1 MQLIW
6 LTQRYTPDKG
16 GMAVSS
22 ARLVQGLRDQGHS
35 VKVIHLTHSSAQMA
49 KSSLGNRHHSQRVI
63 TVNVDLAGGAEA
75 VFWQL
80 HKELE
85 SSLLIGFGG
94 TLPGYLACLWAQWLG
109 TRSMVLLRGNDFEK
123 RIHDLKQGWISHYIL
138 DHADIVGCVSNE
150 MTQRVKTM
158 RSLPT
163 VFTPNSIDL
172 DHWSFL
178 DKDHEQ
184 SQAWRQSCHLNGKP
198 VVGMVGQL
206 KSKKG
211 LDVAQALFS
220 TYGFGERACLLTV
233 GDVPELEQE
242 QLRALGEQVY
252 HHVPFLDADHLPGYY
267 AAMDAVLLPSYYD
280 GMPNVLLESMAL
292 GRLVVASK
300 AGAMPDVIEH
310 GVNGFLF
317 EIGDYVDA
325 GRALDQAL
333 SMDSAERDT
342 MSNQARQTMR
352 DGFTPAHEID
362 VIVSML
368 NRLKD

>member
-22 ARLVQGLRDQGHS
+22 ARLVQGLREQGHS
-35 VKVIHLTHSSAQMA
+35 VKVIHLTHSSAQTA
-49 KSSLGNRHHSQRVI
+49 KSSLGNRHHAQRVL
-63 TVNVDLAGGAEA
+63 TMNVELVGGAEA

-80 HKELE
+80 RKELE
-85 SSLLIGFGG
+85 STLLIGFGG
-94 TLPGYLACLWAQWLG
+94 TLPGYLASLWAQWLG
-109 TRSMVLLRGNDFEK
+109 TQSMVLLRGNDFEK
-123 RIHDLKQGWISHYIL
+123 RIHDLKQGWVSHYIL
-138 DHADIVGCVSNE
+138 DHADMVGCVSNE
-150 MTQRVKTM
+150 MAQRVQTL
-158 RSLPT
+158 RSRPT

-172 DHWSFL
+172 EHWSFL

-184 SQAWRQSCHLNGKP
+184 SQAWRQSCHLNETP

-211 LDVAQALFS
+211 LDVAQALFT

-233 GDVPELEQE
+233 GDVPEPEQE
-242 QLRALGEQVY
+242 QLRALGEKTY
-252 HHVPFLDADHLPGYY
+252 FHVPFQEADHLPGYY

-292 GRLVVASK
+292 GRIVVASK
-300 AGAMPDVIEH
+300 AGAIPDVIQD

-333 SMDSAERDT
+333 SMDSVERAT
-342 MSNQARQTMR
+342 MSKRARQTMH
-352 DGFTPAHEID
+352 DQFTPTHEMD

-368 NRLKD
+368 HRLKD